1 MAQPAAQPAASSLP
15 QRDEWGEECP
25 EDGAVYTLND
35 GKWHCSWCQARDGDE
50 HRAGKRHCANLIYYK
65 VPLAVQQRWQRK
77 LQQRREE
84 QQQVEQWQ
92 QQQQQQQQQQGAAF
106 APQLQLRENPPPPPP
121 GPPAGDGLI
130 PPLPPPNACD
140 VLRQLIE
147 MTTIFQRQIDELVEK
162 VANLEMRL
170 MQVEQAPVNNW
181 NVNTWNNWWQTPGHS
196 WQQTDDGAAA
206 AAAGSW
212 PQPSGDGAVA
222 RSQQTPTGE
231 GSWQLTGDGAV
242 AGSQQ
247 ALGDAGSSTGDSA
260 IVDWERLKYH

>member
-1 MAQPAAQPAASSLP
+1 MARPAAQPAASSLP
-15 QRDEWGEECP
+15 QRDQWGAECP

-35 GKWHCSWCQARDGDE
+35 GKWYCSWCKAVDGPE

-65 VPLAVQQRWQRK
+65 VPLAVQQRWQQK
-77 LQQRREE
+77 LQRQREE

-92 QQQQQQQQQQGAAF
+92 QHQQ
-106 APQLQLRENPPPPPP
+106 QLQLLDNPPPPPP
-121 GPPAGDGLI
+121 GPPALDGLI
-130 PPLPPPNACD
+130 PPPPPPNACD
-140 VLRQLIE
+140 VLRQLTE

-170 MQVEQAPVNNW
+170 TQVEQAPVNNC
-181 NVNTWNNWWQTPGHS
+181 NVNTWNIGWQPPGHS

-212 PQPSGDGAVA
+212 PQPSGDGAVG
-222 RSQQTPTGE
+222 RSQQAPTGE
-231 GSWQLTGDGAV
+231 GSWQLAGDGAA

-260 IVDWERLKYH
+260 IADWERLKYH

>member
-1 MAQPAAQPAASSLP
+1 
-15 QRDEWGEECP
+15 
-25 EDGAVYTLND
+25 
-35 GKWHCSWCQARDGDE
+35 
-50 HRAGKRHCANLIYYK
+50 
-65 VPLAVQQRWQRK
+65 
-77 LQQRREE
+77 
-84 QQQVEQWQ
+84 
-92 QQQQQQQQQQGAAF
+92 
-106 APQLQLRENPPPPPP
+106 
-121 GPPAGDGLI
+121 
-130 PPLPPPNACD
+130 
-140 VLRQLIE
+140 

-170 MQVEQAPVNNW
+170 TQVEQAPVNNC
-181 NVNTWNNWWQTPGHS
+181 NVNTWNIGWQPPGHS

-242 AGSQQ
+242 AAPEGPWQPTGDRAVAGSQQ

-260 IVDWERLKYH
+260 IADWERLKYH